1 MHENGL
7 LFCFLL
13 FCDLRDAGSH
23 RACLSQAGT
32 ACTVYKSQ
40 IVKAL
45 LRSDNK
51 EDHEIN
57 VLGYLVK
64 SARWEFCA
72 ICWILLRE
80 TIRIMD
86 CWSFHP

>member
-1 MHENGL
+1 MHESGL

-13 FCDLRDAGSH
+13 FCGLRDAGSH

-32 ACTVYKSQ
+32 GGTLFKYQ
-40 IVKAL
+40 LVKAL

-57 VLGYLVK
+57 VLGYLVNL
-64 SARWEFCA
+64 AEFLEPCS
-72 ICWILLRE
+72 
-80 TIRIMD
+80 M
-86 CWSFHP
+86 